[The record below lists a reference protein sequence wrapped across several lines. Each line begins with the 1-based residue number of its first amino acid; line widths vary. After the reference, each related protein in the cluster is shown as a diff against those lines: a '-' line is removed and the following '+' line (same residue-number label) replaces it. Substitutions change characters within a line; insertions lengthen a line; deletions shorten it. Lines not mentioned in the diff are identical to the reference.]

1 MHRIKQRGARRGRQR
16 GVSLGGL
23 VFALVALGLGAV
35 LAMKIAPTVIEYRA
49 ISNAVAGAK
58 AAGTSARD
66 IRAAFDKSASVNYIE
81 SIGGKDLL
89 IEKDNGEL
97 EVSFAYE
104 KKIALIGPA
113 SLLLSYAG
121 STAKGGARPKPAE

>member
-1 MHRIKQRGARRGRQR
+1 MHRIKQCGARRSRQR
-16 GVSLGGL
+16 GVSLSGL
-23 VFALVALGLGAV
+23 VFILAALGLVAV
-35 LAMKIAPTVIEYRA
+35 LGMKVAPTVIEYRA
-49 ISNAVAGAK
+49 ISNAVASAK
-58 AAGTSARD
+58 AAGTSARE

-81 SIGGKDLL
+81 SVSGKDLL
-89 IEKDNGEL
+89 IDKDNGEL

-104 KKIALIGPA
+104 KKIALAGPA